1 MKTYKT
7 ENPFVSIVTLNWNG
21 LAVTLE
27 FLESMKLSTY
37 KNYEIIVVDN
47 GSDTDPTAAIAAG
60 NYYNT
65 KVVKSPVNLGSAGGN
80 NFGMRHSRPDY
91 DFCFQLN
98 NDAEITPDL
107 IEKCLEPFYTD
118 PSIGAVCP
126 KIRFHHN
133 PTVIQYAGFNK
144 MSMLTGKT
152 TAVGS
157 LEIDNGQHDVSG
169 YTHLA
174 HGCAMMVKRE
184 VIDKVGMMA
193 EKYFVYYDE
202 TDWSARIIKGG
213 YKIFYQAQGLCFHK
227 ESISMGKESPLKVH
241 YMTRNR
247 IYYMRRNAT
256 LPQLVV
262 FIGFFSFLTIPKTVL
277 KFSMKKEWKHLKAFM
292 NGVTWNLR
300 NSKYSPQ

>member
-21 LAVTLE
+21 LGVTLE

-47 GSDTDPTAAIAAG
+47 GSDIDPTEKIMAG

-80 NFGMRHSRPDY
+80 NFGMRHSRADY

-118 PSIGAVCP
+118 SSIGVVCP
-126 KIRFHHN
+126 KIRFYEKPN
-133 PTVIQYAGFNK
+133 IIQYAGFNK
-144 MSMLTGKT
+144 MNMLTGKT

-157 LEIDNGQHDVSG
+157 LEVDNGQHDVSG

-174 HGCAMMVKRE
+174 HGCAMMVKKE
-184 VIDKVGMMA
+184 VIEKVGMMA

-202 TDWSARIIKGG
+202 TDWSARIIKAG
-213 YKIFYQAQGLCFHK
+213 YKIYYQAQGLCFHK
-227 ESISMGKESPLKVH
+227 ESMSMGKESPLKV
-241 YMTRNR
+241 YFMARNR
-247 IYYMRRNAT
+247 LFFTRRNGT
-256 LPQLVV
+256 WLQLVV

-277 KFSMKKEWKHLKAFM
+277 KFSLKKEWKHLKAFI
-292 NGVTWNLR
+292 NGVTWNLK

>member
-1 MKTYKT
+1 MKTHKT

-21 LAVTLE
+21 LGVTLE

-47 GSDTDPTAAIAAG
+47 GSDIDPTEKIMSG

-157 LEIDNGQHDVSG
+157 LEVDNGQHDVSG

-174 HGCAMMVKRE
+174 HGCALMVKRE

-202 TDWSARIIKGG
+202 TDWSARIIKAG
-213 YKIFYQAQGLCFHK
+213 YKIYYQAKGLCFHK

-241 YMTRNR
+241 FMTRNR
-247 IYYMRRNAT
+247 IYFMRRNAT
-256 LPQLVV
+256 LPQLLV
-262 FIGFFSFLTIPKTVL
+262 FIGFFSFFTIPKTVL
-277 KFSMKKEWKHLKAFM
+277 KFSLKKEWKHLKAFI
-292 NGVTWNLR
+292 NGITWNLK

>member
-21 LAVTLE
+21 LGVTLE

-47 GSDTDPTAAIAAG
+47 GSDIDPTEKIMAG

-80 NFGMRHSRPDY
+80 NFGMRHSRADY

-107 IEKCLEPFYTD
+107 IEKCLEPFYADT
-118 PSIGAVCP
+118 SIGAVCP
-126 KIRFHHN
+126 KIRFYDKPN
-133 PTVIQYAGFNK
+133 IIQYAGFNK

-157 LEIDNGQHDVSG
+157 LEEDNGQHDVSG

-174 HGCAMMVKRE
+174 HGCAMMVKKE
-184 VIDKVGMMA
+184 VIEKVGMMA

-202 TDWSARIIKGG
+202 TDWSARIIKAG
-213 YKIFYQAQGLCFHK
+213 YKIYYQAQGLCFHK
-227 ESISMGKESPLKVH
+227 ESISMGKESPLKV
-241 YMTRNR
+241 YFMARNR
-247 IYYMRRNAT
+247 CYYMRRNAT
-256 LPQLVV
+256 PFELVM

-277 KFSMKKEWKHLKAFM
+277 KFSLKKEWKHLKAFI
-292 NGVTWNLR
+292 NGVTWNLK

>member
-21 LAVTLE
+21 LGVTLE

-47 GSDTDPTAAIAAG
+47 GSDIDPTEAINAG

-80 NFGMRHSRPDY
+80 NFGMRHCRVNY

-118 PSIGAVCP
+118 SSIGVVCP
-126 KIRFHHN
+126 KIRFYDK
-133 PTVIQYAGFNK
+133 PDVIQYAGFNK
-144 MSMLTGKT
+144 MNMLTGKT

-157 LEIDNGQHDVSG
+157 LEVDNGQHDVSG

-174 HGCAMMVKRE
+174 HGCAMMVKKE
-184 VIDKVGMMA
+184 VIEKVGMMA

-202 TDWSARIIKGG
+202 TDWSARIIKAG
-213 YKIFYQAQGLCFHK
+213 YKIYYQAQGLCFHK
-227 ESISMGKESPLKVH
+227 ESMSMGKESPLKVY
-241 YMTRNR
+241 YMARNR
-247 IYYMRRNAT
+247 LFFTRRNGT
-256 LPQLVV
+256 WLQLVV

-277 KFSMKKEWKHLKAFM
+277 KFSLKKEWKHLKAFV
-292 NGVTWNLR
+292 NGVTWNLK

>member
-1 MKTYKT
+1 MKTHKT

-21 LAVTLE
+21 LGVTLE

-47 GSDTDPTAAIAAG
+47 GSDIDPTEKIMAG

-118 PSIGAVCP
+118 ASIGAVCP

-157 LEIDNGQHDVSG
+157 LEVDNGQHDVSG

-174 HGCAMMVKRE
+174 HGCALMVKRE
-184 VIDKVGMMA
+184 VIEKVGMMA

-202 TDWSARIIKGG
+202 TDWSARIIKAG
-213 YKIFYQAQGLCFHK
+213 YKIFYQAKGLCFHK

-241 YMTRNR
+241 FMTRNR
-247 IYYMRRNAT
+247 IYFMRRNAT
-256 LPQLVV
+256 LPQLLV
-262 FIGFFSFLTIPKTVL
+262 FIGFFSFFTIPKTVL
-277 KFSMKKEWKHLKAFM
+277 KFSLKKEWKHLKAFI
-292 NGVTWNLR
+292 NGITWNLK

>member
-21 LAVTLE
+21 LGVTIE

-47 GSDTDPTAAIAAG
+47 GSDIDPTEKIMEG

-80 NFGMRHSRPDY
+80 NFGMRHSRTDY

-118 PSIGAVCP
+118 SSIGAVCP

-157 LEIDNGQHDVSG
+157 LEVDNGQHDVPG

-174 HGCAMMVKRE
+174 HGCALMVKRE
-184 VIDKVGMMA
+184 VIEKVGMMA

-202 TDWSARIIKGG
+202 TDWSARIIKAG
-213 YKIFYQAQGLCFHK
+213 YKIYYQAKGLCFHK

-277 KFSMKKEWKHLKAFM
+277 KFSLRKEWKHLKAFI
-292 NGVTWNLR
+292 NGVTWNLK

>member
-21 LAVTLE
+21 LGVTLE

-47 GSDTDPTAAIAAG
+47 GSDIDPTEKIMAG

-80 NFGMRHSRPDY
+80 NFGMRHSRADY

-118 PSIGAVCP
+118 SSIGVVCP
-126 KIRFHHN
+126 KIRFYDK
-133 PTVIQYAGFNK
+133 PDVIQYAGFNK
-144 MSMLTGKT
+144 MNMLTGKT

-157 LEIDNGQHDVSG
+157 LEVDNGQHNVSG

-174 HGCAMMVKRE
+174 HGCAMMVKKE
-184 VIDKVGMMA
+184 VIEKVGMMA

-202 TDWSARIIKGG
+202 TDWSARIIKAG
-213 YKIFYQAQGLCFHK
+213 YKIYYQAQGLCFHK
-227 ESISMGKESPLKVH
+227 ESISMGKESPLKVY
-241 YMTRNR
+241 YMVRNR
-247 IYYMRRNAT
+247 LFFTRRHAT

-277 KFSMKKEWKHLKAFM
+277 KFSLKKEWKHLKAFI
-292 NGVTWNLR
+292 NGVTWNLK

>member
-1 MKTYKT
+1 MKTLKT

-21 LAVTLE
+21 LDVTLE
-27 FLESMKLSTY
+27 FLESMRNSTY

-47 GSDTDPTAAIAAG
+47 GSTIDPTEKIMAG

-80 NFGMRHSRPDY
+80 NLGMRHSHPDY
-91 DFCFQLN
+91 DFCFQVN

-107 IEKCLEPFYTD
+107 IEKCLEPFYED
-118 PSIGAVCP
+118 PKIGAVCP

-157 LEIDNGQHDVSG
+157 LEVDNRQHDVSG
-169 YTHLA
+169 YTHAA

-184 VIDKVGMMA
+184 VIEKVGMMA
-193 EKYFVYYDE
+193 EKFFVYYDE
-202 TDWSARIIKGG
+202 SDWSARMIKAG
-213 YKIFYQAQGLCFHK
+213 YKIYYQAKGLCFHK
-227 ESISMGKESPLKVH
+227 ESISMGKQSPLKVH
-241 YMTRNR
+241 FMTRNR
-247 IYYMRRNAT
+247 ILYMRRNASA
-256 LPQLVV
+256 LQFLV
-262 FIGFFSFLTIPKTVL
+262 FISFFSFLTVPKTVL
-277 KFSMKKEWKHLKAFM
+277 KFSAKKQWKHLKAFV
-292 NGVTWNLR
+292 NAISWNIK
-300 NSKYSPQ
+300 NNKISPQ

>member
-1 MKTYKT
+1 
-7 ENPFVSIVTLNWNG
+7 
-21 LAVTLE
+21 
-27 FLESMKLSTY
+27 MKLSTY

-47 GSDTDPTAAIAAG
+47 GSDIDPTEKIMAG

-80 NFGMRHSRPDY
+80 NFGMRHSRADY

-118 PSIGAVCP
+118 TSIGVVCP
-126 KIRFHHN
+126 KIRFYHN
-133 PTVIQYAGFNK
+133 RNVIQYAGFNK
-144 MSMLTGKT
+144 MNMLTGKT

-157 LEIDNGQHDVSG
+157 LEVDNGQHDVSG

-174 HGCAMMVKRE
+174 HGCAMMVKKE
-184 VIDKVGMMA
+184 VIEKVGMMA

-202 TDWSARIIKGG
+202 TDWSVRIIKAG
-213 YKIFYQAQGLCFHK
+213 YQIYYQAQGLCFHK
-227 ESISMGKESPLKVH
+227 ESMSMGKESALKVQ

-247 IYYMRRNAT
+247 CLTMRRHAT

-262 FIGFFSFLTIPKTVL
+262 FIGFFSFLTVPKTVL
-277 KFSMKKEWKHLKAFM
+277 KFSLKKEWKHLKAFI
-292 NGVTWNLR
+292 NGITWNLK

>member
-21 LAVTLE
+21 LGVTLE

-47 GSDTDPTAAIAAG
+47 GSDIDPTEKIMAG

-80 NFGMRHSRPDY
+80 NFGMRHSRADY

-118 PSIGAVCP
+118 SSIGVVCP
-126 KIRFHHN
+126 KIRFYEKPN
-133 PTVIQYAGFNK
+133 IIQYAGFNK
-144 MSMLTGKT
+144 MNMLTGKT

-157 LEIDNGQHDVSG
+157 LEVDNGQHDVSG
-169 YTHLA
+169 FTHLA
-174 HGCAMMVKRE
+174 HGCAMMVKKE
-184 VIDKVGMMA
+184 VIEKVGMMA

-202 TDWSARIIKGG
+202 TDWSARIIKAG
-213 YKIFYQAQGLCFHK
+213 YKIYYQAQGLCFHK
-227 ESISMGKESPLKVH
+227 ESMSMGKESPLKV
-241 YMTRNR
+241 YFMARNR
-247 IYYMRRNAT
+247 LFFTRRNGT
-256 LPQLVV
+256 WLQLVV

-277 KFSMKKEWKHLKAFM
+277 KFSLKKEWKHLKAFI
-292 NGVTWNLR
+292 NGVTWNLK

>member
-21 LAVTLE
+21 LDVTCE
-27 FLESMKLSTY
+27 FLESMRNSTY

-47 GSDTDPTAAIAAG
+47 GSEVDPTERILAG

-65 KVVKSPVNLGSAGGN
+65 KVVRSPVNLGSAGGN
-80 NFGMRHSRPDY
+80 NFGMRHSSPDY
-91 DFCFQLN
+91 DFVFQIN

-107 IEKCLEPFYTD
+107 IEQCLAPFYED
-118 PSIGAVCP
+118 PAIGAVCP

-157 LEIDNGQHDVSG
+157 LEVDNGQHDVSG
-169 YTHLA
+169 YTHSA
-174 HGCAMMVKRE
+174 HGCAMMVKKE
-184 VIDKVGMMA
+184 VIEKVGMMA

-202 TDWSARIIKGG
+202 SDWSARIIKAG
-213 YKIFYQAQGLCFHK
+213 YKIYYQAKGLCFHK
-227 ESISMGKESPLKVH
+227 ESISMGKQSPIKVH
-241 YMTRNR
+241 FMTRNR
-247 IYYMRRNAT
+247 ILYMRRNAT
-256 LPQLVV
+256 VLQFLV
-262 FIGFFSFLTIPKTVL
+262 FISFFSFFTVPKTVL
-277 KFSMKKEWKHLKAFM
+277 KFSLKKQWKHLKAFVK
-292 NGVTWNLR
+292 GITWNLK
-300 NSKYSPQ
+300 NTKYSPQ

>member
-21 LAVTLE
+21 LGVTLE

-47 GSDTDPTAAIAAG
+47 GSDIDPTEKIMAG

-80 NFGMRHSRPDY
+80 NFGMRHSRADY

-118 PSIGAVCP
+118 SSIGVVCP
-126 KIRFHHN
+126 KIRFYDK
-133 PTVIQYAGFNK
+133 PDVIQYAGFNK
-144 MSMLTGKT
+144 MNMLTGKT

-157 LEIDNGQHDVSG
+157 LEVDNGQHDVSG

-174 HGCAMMVKRE
+174 HGCAMMVKKE
-184 VIDKVGMMA
+184 VIEKVGMMA

-202 TDWSARIIKGG
+202 TDWSARIIKAG
-213 YKIFYQAQGLCFHK
+213 YKIYYQAQGLCFHK
-227 ESISMGKESPLKVH
+227 ESISMGKESPLKVY
-241 YMTRNR
+241 YMARNR
-247 IYYMRRNAT
+247 LFFTRRNGT
-256 LPQLVV
+256 WLQLVV

-277 KFSMKKEWKHLKAFM
+277 KFSLKKEWKHLKAFI
-292 NGVTWNLR
+292 NGVTWNLK